1 MPAKFQFFI
10 LNSPFSLHQNNPTDM
25 KTIIPGTIPLS
36 LPVPVR
42 ANNYSPLPDNDPF
55 LSDNHSSI
63 QFDNAPPLPARNRR
77 SVRLRGYDYSQAGAY
92 FITICTQNRHCL
104 FGGITEGAMV
114 LNDAGRAVADCW
126 LQIPDHFPNIELD
139 EWVVMP
145 NHIHG
150 IVVIVVRANNHS
162 PVQSNDYSPLPANPP
177 HPTGTARTIGSMV
190 RGFKIGVTK
199 WYRQRSAA
207 SKIWQRNYWDHI
219 IRNESEL
226 NRIRQYILDNPM
238 QWEQD
243 SLHAPTAVG
252 ANNYSPI
259 PINHS
264 PTRPAYA
271 PEAWLG

>member
-1 MPAKFQFFI
+1 
-10 LNSPFSLHQNNPTDM
+10 M
-25 KTIIPGTIPLS
+25 KIMFPRAVPIPS
-36 LPVPVR
+36 PVPVGANNHSIVR
-42 ANNYSPLPDNDPF
+42 ANNYSPVPDH
-55 LSDNHSSI
+55 HSSV
-63 QFDNAPPLPARNRR
+63 QSDNAPFLPVRNRR

-92 FITICTQNRHCL
+92 FITICAQNRHCL
-104 FGGITEGAMV
+104 FGSITEGAVV

-126 LQIPDHFPNIELD
+126 LQIPDHFPNVELD

-150 IVVIVVRANNHS
+150 IVVIVRANNHS
-162 PVQSNDYSPLPANPP
+162 PVQSNDYSPLPANAP

-199 WYRQRSAA
+199 WYRQRSVT

-226 NRIRQYILDNPM
+226 IRIRRYILDNPM

-243 SLHAPTAVG
+243 ALHAPTAVG
-252 ANNYSPI
+252 ANKDSPI
-259 PINHS
+259 PNNHS
-264 PTRPAYA
+264 PTRRAYA
-271 PEAWLG
+271 PEAWPG